1 MSEPM
6 TFAIDISHL
15 PVSDWTHTRRPKSDR
30 HIPFAA
36 SKPKPLSWTPMQTLG
51 NPQIRKLKGLG
62 QRLEP
67 MLKMGK
73 AGLSEGF
80 VKSVDEALAL
90 HELIKVKFDDLK
102 EQKQELAVQLATGT
116 QSHLVMRVGHVVVL
130 YRQNPDS
137 AKQKIKF

>member
-1 MSEPM
+1 
-6 TFAIDISHL
+6 
-15 PVSDWTHTRRPKSDR
+15 
-30 HIPFAA
+30 
-36 SKPKPLSWTPMQTLG
+36 MQPLG

-80 VKSVDEALAL
+80 VKTVDEALTL

-102 EQKQELAVQLATGT
+102 EQKKELSVQLAAGT
-116 QSHLVMRVGHVVVL
+116 RSHLVVRVGHVVVL
-130 YRQNPDS
+130 YRQNSDP